1 MRTDLNL
8 LYIDRFGDMLLA
20 RKIDQEYFKLS
31 TGVRVSEDTMENRYT
46 FITRI
51 DDAGLAYRIYHGL
64 RREYKKI
71 HHRKVDY
78 TRPENDPS
86 FFIN

>member
-31 TGVRVSEDTMENRYT
+31 TGVRVSEDTMEN
-46 FITRI
+46 
-51 DDAGLAYRIYHGL
+51 
-64 RREYKKI
+64 
-71 HHRKVDY
+71 
-78 TRPENDPS
+78 
-86 FFIN
+86 